1 MTAHKHANLMMQYA
15 QDAAESVTPWE
26 MWEYK
31 LHGDPW
37 FECENHPTWSENIMY
52 RRKHQLIKV
61 GKWEFPKPI
70 SKAPLTGIKYYLI
83 KTGDRGFKVDTCA
96 WVNDKLDNMR
106 LESGRVHLTYEDA
119 QAHANVLNA
128 ICKGD
133 V

>member
-1 MTAHKHANLMMQYA
+1 
-15 QDAAESVTPWE
+15 
-26 MWEYK
+26 
-31 LHGDPW
+31 
-37 FECENHPTWSENIMY
+37 MY

-70 SKAPLTGIKYYLI
+70 SKALLTGITYYLI
-83 KTGDRGFKVDTCA
+83 KTGDRGFKVYICA